1 MDNNYYPAIST
12 EEPIEFYDTARF
24 TIGSRDGNSLVKKDL
39 NADERAAAYKKDYP
53 YVHIFPCDHKN
64 ADEYGLCPYCWHHD
78 YPVTYIE
85 RSWDDV
91 KVVDTEATSPRSTA
105 DFPESRTVEGGWY
118 YLSRDITINDRV
130 SLTGDTHL
138 ILGDGRTL
146 DVEGI
151 YVPKGS
157 TLTIYSQ
164 SDGENSGKIIS
175 KPTEGGAGIGAT
187 SNNHPG
193 GNIVIHGGKI
203 IAEGDSHCAGIGSN
217 DGNGSDTGSFT
228 MYGGDVTATGG
239 SQGAGIGDG
248 KNSYHRTE
256 TMSVVTFDY
265 SDNTRDSISI
275 TINDT
280 IKCNLKLSKDFKN
293 ESTGEVYEQG
303 SHISPQA

>member
-164 SDGENSGKIIS
+164 SDGENSGKII
-175 KPTEGGAGIGAT
+175 
-187 SNNHPG
+187 
-193 GNIVIHGGKI
+193 
-203 IAEGDSHCAGIGSN
+203 AEGDSHCAGIGSN